1 MDLLRTETLAD
12 LTENAK
18 KRNEAS
24 MSVLNDFT
32 DDFLQ
37 AAKEAHT
44 YRTMRHICTPEASHV
59 EIIEAAQTGATSGT
73 KFARD
78 VLLLASNSYLDLC
91 NEPELKQ
98 AAAEAVLKW
107 GTGSGGARLTTG
119 NKTPHE
125 ELENTLAHFKGEE
138 AAITFA
144 TGYMANVGTISALA
158 SKQVYKA
165 GSKNAAGVIRADDE
179 QSECIVFSD
188 ELNHASI
195 IDGIRLSKAKCYV
208 YKHNDMV
215 DLQRAIGE
223 ARAAFTGDVRKLIV
237 TDAVFSMDGDLA
249 NLPELQKIAKAN
261 NCLLMIDEAHSTGVL
276 GKTGRGLAEHFN
288 DKGIPCDHADVTL
301 GTMSKAI
308 GCEGGFVVGKKSLI
322 EFLKNKARSFI
333 FSTSMSPA
341 MAQAACNNL
350 KFIEQH
356 PERVQQLQKNVMFF
370 CEALEKAGVCT
381 NRFGRLSDL
390 GEARL
395 SDLGEAGLSDLE
407 KSKSVYLEQHSA
419 IVPIVIGDEAAA
431 LNASAKLQ
439 EMGIL
444 IPAIRYPTVAK
455 GQARLR
461 ASIMATHTHKDLL
474 LAANAIADVLKN

>member
-1 MDLLRTETLAD
+1 MSVKIRK
-12 LTENAK
+12 NIK
-18 KRNEAS
+18 
-24 MSVLNDFT
+24 MSVLNNFT

-44 YRTMRHICTPEASHV
+44 YRSMRHICTPEANHV
-59 EIIEAAQTGATSGT
+59 EIVESAQT
-73 KFARD
+73 RD

-125 ELENTLAHFKGEE
+125 DLEAALARFKGEE

-158 SKQVYKA
+158 SKQ
-165 GSKNAAGVIRADDE
+165 IRDASTNGGE
-179 QSECIVFSD
+179 PVVSECIVFSD

-208 YKHNDMV
+208 YKHNDMA
-215 DLQRAIGE
+215 DLQRVIDE
-223 ARAAFTGDVRKLIV
+223 ARAAQSRKNESNEQLATTRYMIV

-288 DKGIPCDHADVTL
+288 DRGIPCEHADVTV
-301 GTMSKAI
+301 GTLSKSV
-308 GCEGGFVVGKKSLI
+308 GCEGGFVVGSRQLI

-333 FSTSMSPA
+333 FTTAMSPA

-356 PERVQQLQKNVMFF
+356 PERVQQLQDNVKFF
-370 CEALEKAGVCT
+370 CDALVKAGAV
-381 NRFGRLSDL
+381 SSISQL
-390 GEARL
+390 GTCE
-395 SDLGEAGLSDLE
+395 
-407 KSKSVYLEQHSA
+407 SA
-419 IVPIVIGDEAAA
+419 IVPIIIGDEAKALAASAA
-431 LNASAKLQ
+431 LQ
-439 EMGIL
+439 EQGIL

-461 ASIMATHTHKDLL
+461 ASIMATHTQEELQV
-474 LAANAIADVLKN
+474 AADAISEILKC

>member
-1 MDLLRTETLAD
+1 
-12 LTENAK
+12 
-18 KRNEAS
+18 
-24 MSVLNDFT
+24 
-32 DDFLQ
+32 
-37 AAKEAHT
+37 
-44 YRTMRHICTPEASHV
+44 MRHICTPEASHV
-59 EIIEAAQTGATSGT
+59 EIAGPAQT
-73 KFARD
+73 RD

-98 AAAEAVLKW
+98 TAAEAVLKW

-125 ELENTLAHFKGEE
+125 ELEKTLANFKGEE
-138 AAITFA
+138 AAITFG
-144 TGYMANVGTISALA
+144 TGYMANVGTVSALC
-158 SKQVYKA
+158 SKQVHRD
-165 GSKNAAGVIRADDE
+165 GSI
-179 QSECIVFSD
+179 SECIVFSD

-215 DLQRAIGE
+215 DLQHAIDE
-223 ARAAFTGDVRKLIV
+223 ARTILTKEQLATTRYLIV

-301 GTMSKAI
+301 GTLSKSI
-308 GCEGGFVVGKKSLI
+308 GCEGGFVVGKQNLI
-322 EFLKNKARSFI
+322 DFLRNKARSFI
-333 FSTSMSPA
+333 FSTAMSPA
-341 MAQAACNNL
+341 MAQAAANNL

-356 PERVQQLQKNVMFF
+356 PERVQQLQENVKFF
-370 CEALEKAGVCT
+370 CDALVKAGAVPT
-381 NRFGRLSDL
+381 SSRLA
-390 GEARL
+390 ENQ
-395 SDLGEAGLSDLE
+395 E
-407 KSKSVYLEQHSA
+407 SA

-431 LNASAKLQ
+431 LRASAALQ
-439 EMGIL
+439 EKGIL

-461 ASIMATHTHKDLL
+461 ASLMASHSREDLEK
-474 LAANAIADVLKN
+474 AAKAIADVLKGN

>member
-1 MDLLRTETLAD
+1 
-12 LTENAK
+12 
-18 KRNEAS
+18 
-24 MSVLNDFT
+24 MSVLNNFT

-44 YRTMRHICTPEASHV
+44 YRSMRHICTPEASHV
-59 EIIEAAQTGATSGT
+59 EIVESAQT
-73 KFARD
+73 RD

-125 ELENTLAHFKGEE
+125 DLETALARFKGEE

-158 SKQVYKA
+158 SKQ
-165 GSKNAAGVIRADDE
+165 IRATCV
-179 QSECIVFSD
+179 SEGIVFSD

-195 IDGIRLSKAKCYV
+195 IDGIRLSRAKCYV
-208 YKHNDMV
+208 YKHNDMA
-215 DLQRAIGE
+215 DLQRLIEE
-223 ARAAFTGDVRKLIV
+223 ARGEFAYKSAELSDGNDKKYSARYLIV

-288 DKGIPCDHADVTL
+288 NRGIPCEHADVTV
-301 GTMSKAI
+301 GTLSKSV
-308 GCEGGFVVGKKSLI
+308 GCEGGFVVGSRQLI

-333 FSTSMSPA
+333 FTTAMSPA

-356 PERVQQLQKNVMFF
+356 PERVQQLQDNVKFF
-370 CEALEKAGVCT
+370 CDALVKAGAVSSISQLDTC
-381 NRFGRLSDL
+381 
-390 GEARL
+390 E
-395 SDLGEAGLSDLE
+395 
-407 KSKSVYLEQHSA
+407 SA
-419 IVPIVIGDEAAA
+419 IVPIIIGDEAKALAASAA
-431 LNASAKLQ
+431 LQ
-439 EMGIL
+439 ERGIL

-461 ASIMATHTHKDLL
+461 ASIMATHTHEDLQK
-474 LAANAIADVLKN
+474 AANAIAEILKGK